1 MKRIG
6 SVILVMTLVISLA
19 SSAYAQ
25 TPAVKLNRGLVNAL
39 TGLWELPVDVLRTCK
54 QEGAPKG
61 LTVGLVRGLVMGVY
75 RTLVG
80 IYEVVTFP
88 VPAPAGYRPITDPPT
103 LLTSETLEPANPEM
117 RGDFRPLSSAYEGT
131 TRKK

>member
-6 SVILVMTLVISLA
+6 IVILVMTLAVSLA
-19 SSAYAQ
+19 SSVYAQ
-25 TPAVKLNRGLVNAL
+25 TPAAKLGRGLVNTL
-39 TGLWELPVDVLRTCK
+39 TGLWELPVDVLKTCK
-54 QEGAPKG
+54 AEGAPKG
-61 LTVGLVRGLVMGVY
+61 LTIGLMRGLVTGVY

-88 VPAPAGYRPITDPPT
+88 VPAPAEYRPITDPPT

-117 RGDFRPLSSAYEGT
+117 RGDFRPLSSSYEGK